1 VKEKPLLFSSIKSSG
16 DFRINW
22 FTLTFSSNLEKE
34 YQDVY
39 FQTSLRQLRITFLLG
54 LCFYGLFGFLDAWI
68 VPEAK
73 YRLWIIRYAVFTPYV
88 TGIYLFSFSR
98 HFQKYMQASI
108 SFGVLLAGLGITA
121 MILIAPYPASH
132 SYYAGLLLVFIYGYN
147 LLRLRFWWATMTGWL
162 IVISYE
168 IAAIWL
174 SPTPLPILV
183 NNNFFF
189 LSANILCMFVA
200 YSIEYYL
207 RRDFMQTRLLEVE
220 KKKVTQAN
228 IELENRVHERTAQ
241 LEKTNEN
248 LKREITERKR
258 AEKERLYLEMQLRKS
273 QKMEAIGTLA
283 GGVAHDLNNILSGLV
298 SYPELLL
305 LDLPKDSPLRGPIQT
320 IKKSGEKAGAVVQ
333 DLLTLARRG
342 VSVTEV
348 INLNRLIGQYL
359 DSPEHKKIL
368 EYHPKVK
375 VESHLETNLMNIIGS
390 PFHLSKTIM
399 NLVSNAAEAMPGGG
413 NIIVTT
419 SNQYVDQSKKV
430 FDTIDEGDYVTLS
443 VKDNG
448 VGISAEDIE
457 RIFEPFYTK
466 KAMGRSGTGLGMAV
480 VWGTVKDHNGYID
493 VKSKVDEGSTF
504 TLYFPLTRKELAA
517 EIPDLPIENFR
528 GRGESILI
536 VDDIMEQRE
545 IATRMLVKLGYTVNS
560 VSSGEDAVK
569 YVKENSANLL
579 VLDMIMAPGIDGL
592 DTYRKILELEPGQK
606 AILASGYSKSERVR
620 EAIKLGAGAY
630 VKKPYSIEKI
640 GLAVRAELDRKGKN
654 DTQMALLTPCED
666 ACAEK
671 QQNDN
676 V

>member
-1 VKEKPLLFSSIKSSG
+1 MFSSIKSSG

-98 HFQKYMQASI
+98 YFQKYMQASI

-375 VESHLETNLMNIIGS
+375 VESHLETNLMNVIGS

-413 NIIVTT
+413 KIIVTT

>member
-375 VESHLETNLMNIIGS
+375 VESHLETNLMNVIGS

>member
-1 VKEKPLLFSSIKSSG
+1 MFSSIKSSG

>member
-1 VKEKPLLFSSIKSSG
+1 MPNSSPPYRDIK
-16 DFRINW
+16 INW
-22 FTLTFSSNLEKE
+22 FTLSFPAYLENE
-34 YQDVY
+34 
-39 FQTSLRQLRITFLLG
+39 FQEHFFQNSLRQLRITFLLG
-54 LCFYGLFGFLDAWI
+54 ICFYSVFGVLDAWI

-73 YRLWIIRYAVFTPYV
+73 HRLWIIRYAVFVPYAL
-88 TGIYLFSFSR
+88 GIYLFSYSS
-98 HFQKYMQASI
+98 HFKKYMQVSI

-132 SYYAGLLLVFIYGYN
+132 SYYAGLLLVFIYGYTF
-147 LLRLRFWWATMTGWL
+147 LKLRFWWATMTGWL

-174 SPTPLPILV
+174 SPTPLTILV

-207 RRDFMQTRLLEVE
+207 RRDFIQTRLLEVE

-228 IELENRVHERTAQ
+228 IELENRVRDRTAQ
-241 LEKTNEN
+241 LETTNNN
-248 LKREITERKR
+248 LKREIAERKR
-258 AEKERLYLEMQLRKS
+258 AERERRYLEMQLRKS

-348 INLNRLIGQYL
+348 VNLNRLIDQYL
-359 DSPEHKKIL
+359 DSPEHQKML

-399 NLVSNAAEAMPGGG
+399 NLVANAAEAMPGGG

-419 SNQYVDQSKKV
+419 GNQYVDQSKKV
-430 FDTIDEGDYVTLS
+430 FDTIDEGDYVTLT
-443 VKDNG
+443 VADTG
-448 VGISAEDIE
+448 VGISADDIE

-480 VWGTVKDHNGYID
+480 VWGTVKDHSGYID
-493 VKSKVDEGSTF
+493 VKSKVYEGSTF

-517 EIPDLPIENFR
+517 DIPDLPIENFR

-536 VDDIMEQRE
+536 VDDIKEQRE

-560 VSSGEDAVK
+560 VSSGEEAVK

-592 DTYRKILELEPGQK
+592 DTYRKILEFKPGQK

-620 EAIKLGAGAY
+620 EAMKLGAGAY
-630 VKKPYSIEKI
+630 VKKPYLIEKI
-640 GLAVRAELDRKGKN
+640 GLAIRTELDRKDKI
-654 DTQMALLTPCED
+654 DTRMALLTPYED
-666 ACAEK
+666 ACVEK
-671 QQNDN
+671 QAE
-676 V
+676 

>member
-1 VKEKPLLFSSIKSSG
+1 MRFPSSENNQINYLTLSFPEELERTFQ
-16 DFRINW
+16 DF
-22 FTLTFSSNLEKE
+22 
-34 YQDVY
+34 Y
-39 FQTSLRQLRITFLLG
+39 FLASLRQVRIASVLG
-54 LCFYGLFGFLDAWI
+54 IFFYAFFGVLDAWL
-68 VPEAK
+68 VPEVK
-73 YRLWIIRYAVFTPYV
+73 FDLWFIRYAVVCPIVFLV
-88 TGIYLFSFSR
+88 FIFSFSKK
-98 HFQKYMQASI
+98 FKKFMQPAVASA
-108 SFGVLLAGLGITA
+108 VLAAGLGIIQ

-132 SYYAGLLLVFIYGYN
+132 TYYAGLILVFFYGYTFW
-147 LLRLRFWWATMTGWL
+147 RLRFVWATLTGWI
-162 IVISYE
+162 IVIAYE
-168 IAAIWL
+168 IAAIWID
-174 SPTPLPILV
+174 PTDIPVLV

-189 LSANILCMFVA
+189 LTGNVFGMFA
-200 YSIEYYL
+200 CYSIEFYL
-207 RRDFMQTRLLEVE
+207 RRNFLQARLLNAE
-220 KKKVTQAN
+220 KKKVQN
-228 IELENRVHERTAQ
+228 VNLKLEERVVERTAQ
-241 LEKTNEN
+241 LTNANKE
-248 LKREITERKR
+248 LEQEIAERKR
-258 AEKERLYLEMQLRKS
+258 AERERRYLEMQLRKS

-348 INLNRLIGQYL
+348 VNLNRLIGQYL
-359 DSPEHKKIL
+359 DSPEHQKIL

-399 NLVSNAAEAMPGGG
+399 NLVANAAEAMPGGG

-430 FDTIDEGDYVTLS
+430 FDTIEEGDYVTLT
-443 VKDNG
+443 VVDAG
-448 VGISAEDIE
+448 VGISANDIE

-480 VWGTVKDHNGYID
+480 VWGTVKDHSGYID

-504 TLYFPLTRKELAA
+504 TLYFPLTRKELAT

-536 VDDIMEQRE
+536 VDDIKEQRE

-560 VSSGEDAVK
+560 VSSGEEAVK
-569 YVKENSANLL
+569 YLKENSANLL

-592 DTYRKILELEPGQK
+592 DTYRKILEFKPGQK
-606 AILASGYSKSERVR
+606 AILASGYSKSGRVR
-620 EAIKLGAGAY
+620 EAMKLGAGAY

-640 GLAVRAELDRKGKN
+640 GLAIKAELDRKDKI
-654 DTQMALLTPCED
+654 DTQMALLTPYED
-666 ACAEK
+666 ACVKKRAG
-671 QQNDN
+671 
-676 V
+676 

>member
-1 VKEKPLLFSSIKSSG
+1 VKEKPLLSNSVPSSG

-22 FTLTFSSNLEKE
+22 FTLTFSANLEKE
-34 YQDVY
+34 YQEVY

-54 LCFYGLFGFLDAWI
+54 ICFYSLFGFLDEWI
-68 VPEAK
+68 VPDAK
-73 YRLWIIRYAVFTPYV
+73 HRLWFIRYAIFLPYV
-88 TGIYLFSFSR
+88 TGIYFFSFSR
-98 HFQKYMQASI
+98 HFKKYMQVSI

-189 LSANILCMFVA
+189 LSANILCMFVS

-228 IELENRVHERTAQ
+228 IELENRVRDRTAQ

-248 LKREITERKR
+248 LKREITERRR
-258 AEKERLYLEMQLRKS
+258 AERERRYLEWQLRKS

-305 LDLPKDSPLRGPIQT
+305 LDLPEDSPLRGPIST
-320 IKKSGEKAGAVVQ
+320 IKKSGERAGAVVQ

-348 INLNRLIGQYL
+348 VNLNRLVDQYL
-359 DSPEHKKIL
+359 NSPEHRTIL

-375 VESHLETNLMNIIGS
+375 LESYLETNLMNIYGS
-390 PFHLSKTIM
+390 PVHLSKTLM
-399 NLVSNAAEAMPGGG
+399 NLVANAAEAMPGGG
-413 NIIVTT
+413 KIIITT
-419 SNQYVDQSKKV
+419 RNQYIDESKKA
-430 FDTIDEGDYVTLS
+430 FDTIEEGDYVTLA
-443 VKDNG
+443 VADTG
-448 VGISAEDIE
+448 VGISADDIE

-493 VKSKVDEGSTF
+493 VKSKIDKGTTF
-504 TLYFPLTRKELAA
+504 TLYYPLTRKELAVDR
-517 EIPDLPIENFR
+517 PHRPIDTFM
-528 GRGESILI
+528 GKSESVLI
-536 VDDIMEQRE
+536 VDDIKEQRE
-545 IATRMLVKLGYTVNS
+545 IATGILSKLGYNVNS
-560 VSSGEDAVK
+560 VSSGEEAVSYLK
-569 YVKENSANLL
+569 KNSVDLL

-592 DTYRKILELEPGQK
+592 ETYRKILEFNPGQK
-606 AILASGYSKSERVR
+606 AVIASGYSISVRVR
-620 EAIKLGAGAY
+620 EARKLGAGAY
-630 VKKPYSIEKI
+630 VKKPYSLENI
-640 GLAVRAELDRKGKN
+640 GFAVRAELDRKDSEIG
-654 DTQMALLTPCED
+654 DQMELLTPYED
-666 ACAEK
+666 TCVETQAG
-671 QQNDN
+671 
-676 V
+676 

>member
-1 VKEKPLLFSSIKSSG
+1 MKEKPLLSNSIKSSG

-22 FTLTFSSNLEKE
+22 FTLTFSANLEKE
-34 YQDVY
+34 YQEVY

-54 LCFYGLFGFLDAWI
+54 ICFYGLFGFLDAWI

-73 YRLWIIRYAVFTPYV
+73 HRLWIIRYAVFTPYV

-189 LSANILCMFVA
+189 LSANILCMFVS

-207 RRDFMQTRLLEVE
+207 RRDFMQTRLLEIE

-228 IELENRVHERTAQ
+228 IELEHRVHDRTAQ

-248 LKREITERKR
+248 LKREITERRR
-258 AEKERLYLEMQLRKS
+258 AERERRYLEMQLRKS

-348 INLNRLIGQYL
+348 VNLNRLIGQYL
-359 DSPEHKKIL
+359 ESPEHQKIL

-430 FDTIDEGDYVTLS
+430 FDTIEEGDYVTLS
-443 VKDNG
+443 VADNG
-448 VGISAEDIE
+448 VGISADDIE

-480 VWGTVKDHNGYID
+480 VWGTVKDHSGYID

-504 TLYFPLTRKELAA
+504 TLYFPLSRKELAA

-545 IATRMLVKLGYTVNS
+545 IATRMLVKLGYSVNS
-560 VSSGEDAVK
+560 VSSGEEAVK
-569 YVKENSANLL
+569 YVKENSTNLL

-640 GLAVRAELDRKGKN
+640 GLAVRAELDRKGKI
-654 DTQMALLTPCED
+654 DTQVALLTPYED